1 MRATNSGAM
10 GSQEGGAD
18 FTTPSMAELLRISL
32 KLSDKERMHEE
43 ALKGTKLKVSPEDQ
57 AWLKEAM
64 GMNQKSDAERM
75 KEALVIVNDA
85 SESQAHKEYALDF
98 ILFAIEDID
107 NACDFVRFDG
117 ALATLLRLLE
127 DDNTTMR
134 LGAAWLLG
142 TLAQNNPKVQKAI
155 LGARAEIVAQL
166 ITLTLNDP
174 EVEVQRKAMLAVSAL
189 VRNCEAGQAAF
200 LAAGG
205 PTLPAELLGAGA
217 PDVALQKR
225 SLHLASHLIGESPA
239 QFLSPIRGTK
249 IASLCS
255 RVIGA
260 SSSGDIESE
269 DLDLREQA
277 LRLLLSFASA
287 SAEEL
292 QAECGDSL
300 RAAVTARAAQVAAL
314 EGDEKEWRETE
325 VAMGKELIAALPSS

>member
-1 MRATNSGAM
+1 
-10 GSQEGGAD
+10 
-18 FTTPSMAELLRISL
+18 
-32 KLSDKERMHEE
+32 
-43 ALKGTKLKVSPEDQ
+43 
-57 AWLKEAM
+57 
-64 GMNQKSDAERM
+64 
-75 KEALVIVNDA
+75 
-85 SESQAHKEYALDF
+85 
-98 ILFAIEDID
+98 
-107 NACDFVRFDG
+107 
-117 ALATLLRLLE
+117 
-127 DDNTTMR
+127 
-134 LGAAWLLG
+134 
-142 TLAQNNPKVQKAI
+142 
-155 LGARAEIVAQL
+155 
-166 ITLTLNDP
+166 
-174 EVEVQRKAMLAVSAL
+174 
-189 VRNCEAGQAAF
+189 
-200 LAAGG
+200 
-205 PTLPAELLGAGA
+205 
-217 PDVALQKR
+217 
-225 SLHLASHLIGESPA
+225 LASHLIGESPA